1 MDYSQHDWGNP
12 FIDMNSHGHEVSA
25 SIYTTNVFWV
35 YDDGNQSSN
44 HISPLRYCCNENG
57 SLIVLRLVSSTLT
70 MYIINLDINQPM
82 NTVCCLAS
90 L

>member
-25 SIYTTNVFWV
+25 SITIYHHWDIVVTT
-35 YDDGNQSSN
+35 
-44 HISPLRYCCNENG
+44 NENG

-70 MYIINLDINQPM
+70 MYIINLDINQ
-82 NTVCCLAS
+82 NTVYVA
-90 L
+90 